1 LALLLTLP
9 SLTWAED
16 DPSDGGL
23 IIKRMLATGKFT
35 GGCGIFEMMA
45 DFQKRTQMDGGDDF
59 LFRFWT
65 MEAARLGMTL
75 KEYATQCAAAYK
87 NYKDYEALADF

>member
-1 LALLLTLP
+1 
-9 SLTWAED
+9 
-16 DPSDGGL
+16 
-23 IIKRMLATGKFT
+23 
-35 GGCGIFEMMA
+35 MMA